1 MKILKITSMLLL
13 LVCLMAC
20 KKEPINKELDF
31 KQYVIVGKYYQYLFS
46 GDKELP
52 FIISFGAN
60 NTTSYWSADVHFEGK
75 YTLKGD
81 VLTLIYGPGETKWEF
96 KVEGE
101 QVKAISGLRFA
112 DHGLKKVP
120 DVNTLNGHNYSGFL
134 TKQVD
139 HTRALVNLKFATDLY
154 GEIPSIGNVI
164 PDVNYTL
171 ISNMA
176 AVSKVGVGG
185 STKSI
190 FIAMGNVL
198 EVARIAPGANGFNYS
213 IGTLNKN

>member
-1 MKILKITSMLLL
+1 MKNVKIIIMLLML
-13 LVCLMAC
+13 GSFTAC
-20 KKEPINKELDF
+20 KKDTVNKELDF
-31 KQYVIVGKYYQYLFS
+31 KQYAIVGKYYQYLFS

-52 FIISFGAN
+52 FIIAFGAD
-60 NTTSYWSADVHFEGK
+60 NTTSFWSADAHFEGK
-75 YTLKGD
+75 YSLNGD
-81 VLTLIYGPGETKWEF
+81 ILTLIYGPGETKWEF
-96 KVEGE
+96 KVEGK

-120 DVNTLNGHNYSGFL
+120 DVNILTGSYSGFL

-139 HTRALVNLKFATDLY
+139 NTRHLVNLKFTADLY

-176 AVSKVGVGG
+176 AVSKVGAGG

-190 FIAMGNVL
+190 FIAIDNVL
-198 EVARIAPGANGFNYS
+198 EVARIQPGANGFNYS

>member
-1 MKILKITSMLLL
+1 MKILKIASVLLL
-13 LVCLMAC
+13 LVSFMAC
-20 KKEPINKELDF
+20 KKERINKELDF
-31 KQYVIVGKYYQYLFS
+31 KQYAIVGKYYQHLFS

-60 NTTSYWSADVHFEGK
+60 NTTSFWSVDAHFDGK

-96 KVEGE
+96 KVDGE

-120 DVNTLNGHNYSGFL
+120 DVNILDGPYSGFL

-139 HTRALVNLKFATDLY
+139 NTRHLVNLKFTTDLY

-176 AVSKVGVGG
+176 AVSKVGAGG

-190 FIAMGNVL
+190 FLAIDNVL
-198 EVARIAPGANGFNYS
+198 EVARIEPGANGFNYS